1 MLRCWVVSKGLLPL
15 LFGRGELAALAKGW
29 TTTVAVLERA
39 YKQYQ
44 GPQSPPWSR
53 FLIIPRHAY
62 RDVFRSKIFTAFF
75 ALSFIWPLVCA
86 ILIYLHHNVEA
97 IAVLKINVRALLPI
111 DAGFFQTYVIVQGT
125 IGFFL
130 AVLVGPQ
137 QVSRDLTNNALP
149 LYLCRPFTRSE
160 YVAGKMSI
168 VVILLSAITW
178 APGLILFLLQS
189 YLEGWSWFTD
199 NIWMASAIFL
209 GSLVWIVLLALMSQ
223 AISAWVKWRLAA
235 RAALLGV
242 FFIPTIFAEVI
253 NEIFQT
259 RWAHI
264 FDLRALIG
272 NVWSGLFGT
281 FVRQVVEDREI
292 RNGRIVATAFR
303 SEPPLWASW
312 FMLFLI
318 CAFCLWLLSRKVR
331 AYEVVK

>member
-1 MLRCWVVSKGLLPL
+1 M
-15 LFGRGELAALAKGW
+15 
-29 TTTVAVLERA
+29 AVLERA

-44 GPQSPPWSR
+44 GPQSPLWSR

-62 RDVFRSKIFTAFF
+62 RDVFRSKIFTGFF

-97 IAVLKINVRALLPI
+97 LAIMRINVRELLPI

-130 AVLVGPQ
+130 AMLVGPQ

-149 LYLCRPFTRSE
+149 LYLCRPFSRSE
-160 YVAGKMSI
+160 YVVGKMSI

-178 APGLILFLLQS
+178 VPGLLLFLLQA
-189 YLEGWSWFTD
+189 YLEGWQWFTG

-242 FFIPTIFAEVI
+242 FFIPTIFAAVV

-259 RWAHI
+259 RWGHI

-281 FVRQVVEDREI
+281 FVRQSGNVEEF
-292 RNGRIVATAFR
+292 RNGRVMRLVTMN
-303 SEPPLWASW
+303 EPPLWASW
-312 FMLFLI
+312 LMLFLI

>member
-1 MLRCWVVSKGLLPL
+1 
-15 LFGRGELAALAKGW
+15 
-29 TTTVAVLERA
+29 VAVLERA

-44 GPQSPPWSR
+44 GPQSPLWSR

-130 AVLVGPQ
+130 AMLVGPQ

-160 YVAGKMSI
+160 YVVGKMSI

-189 YLEGWSWFTD
+189 YLEGWSWFAD
-199 NIWMASAIFL
+199 NIWIASAIFL

-253 NEIFQT
+253 NGIFQT
-259 RWAHI
+259 RWGHI

-281 FVRQVVEDREI
+281 FVRQTGDIEEF
-292 RNGRIVATAFR
+292 RNGRVVRQVIM

-318 CAFCLWLLSRKVR
+318 CAFCLWLLSRKVK